1 MQHSRTERAL
11 HCPACNNLIYPVIA
25 PSVIVAVINGNKLLL
40 TRYQVSHS
48 AYRNYALVAGY
59 VETGETVEDTVR
71 REVMEEV
78 GLKVKNIRYYK
89 SQPWS
94 FSGALLLGFFCEVD
108 GDDTIVLDESEL
120 EEAIWVEREQL
131 PDRSGDVSLT
141 SEMMECVRNEKGNK
155 QLYAVGDILI

>member
-1 MQHSRTERAL
+1 
-11 HCPACNNLIYPVIA
+11 
-25 PSVIVAVINGNKLLL
+25 
-40 TRYQVSHS
+40 
-48 AYRNYALVAGY
+48 
-59 VETGETVEDTVR
+59 
-71 REVMEEV
+71 
-78 GLKVKNIRYYK
+78 
-89 SQPWS
+89 
-94 FSGALLLGFFCEVD
+94 LGFFCEVD